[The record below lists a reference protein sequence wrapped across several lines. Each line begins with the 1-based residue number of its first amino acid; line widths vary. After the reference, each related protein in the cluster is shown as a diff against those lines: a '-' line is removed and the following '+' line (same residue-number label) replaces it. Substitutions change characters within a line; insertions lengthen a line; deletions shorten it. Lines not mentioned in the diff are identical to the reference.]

1 MGFHSKTIQKK
12 TANIAAILEKLN
24 SVVLGQT
31 NQNKVQRNTDGT
43 GRTKKWKGK
52 CGGQLKERVEFSDL
66 LGFACCAR
74 FDLVVGGGCGS
85 DLHDWGRGFRARNR
99 SAGLWWYGGRLHLPN
114 QPHAAFDADV
124 GVSFPSHVKNL
135 QAVVIETR
143 HLALEGT
150 AVVSFPAP
158 DLDGHLAV
166 EDCEL
171 TACGRTKLLQ
181 YKKT

>member
-1 MGFHSKTIQKK
+1 MNIGGVSPQNNTKK
-12 TANIAAILEKLN
+12 TENIAAILEKLN

-85 DLHDWGRGFRARNR
+85 DLHD
-99 SAGLWWYGGRLHLPN
+99 
-114 QPHAAFDADV
+114 
-124 GVSFPSHVKNL
+124 
-135 QAVVIETR
+135 
-143 HLALEGT
+143 
-150 AVVSFPAP
+150 
-158 DLDGHLAV
+158 
-166 EDCEL
+166 
-171 TACGRTKLLQ
+171 
-181 YKKT
+181 